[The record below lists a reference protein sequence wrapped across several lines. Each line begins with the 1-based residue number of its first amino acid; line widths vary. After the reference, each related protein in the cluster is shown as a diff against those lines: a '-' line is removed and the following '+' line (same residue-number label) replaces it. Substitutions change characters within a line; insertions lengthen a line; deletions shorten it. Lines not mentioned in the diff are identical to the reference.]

1 MIHSSTTQ
9 PEIEMKTLYE
19 KAKAEFD
26 LLPEVNGDQLDGT
39 IAHLVYRAQHE
50 VDMIDEGDG
59 VREFDDYA
67 MPRSDYNKI
76 KRFIKKWSGK

>member
-1 MIHSSTTQ
+1 
-9 PEIEMKTLYE
+9 MKNLYA

-26 LLPEVNGDQLDGT
+26 LLPEVNDDQLDGT

-59 VREFDDYA
+59 VREFDDYE
-67 MPRSDYNKI
+67 MPRADYNKI
-76 KRFIKKWSGK
+76 QRFIKKWSGK